1 MSNWKLKP
9 ITIPDTIQNVF
20 RVHEDGTYEVKLV
33 TDLEFQAWLDEGNT
47 PEPADELPTE

>member
-20 RVHEDGTYEVKLV
+20 RIHEDGKYEVKLV
-33 TDLEFQAWLDEGNT
+33 TDPEYLKWLDEGNT
-47 PEPADELPTE
+47 PLPADE